1 MVGRHG
7 MSNVDTRRCSD
18 QDAHEANEGVESIE
32 AVRAALCDWY
42 ASNRRDLPF
51 RDVADPYAVLVSEV
65 MLQQTQVARVV
76 PFYLA
81 WMEAFP
87 DVAALAAAPRE
98 AVLMRW
104 QGLGYYAR
112 ARNLHRAAAEI
123 VARHGGRVPDDVDDL
138 LALPGIGAYTAGA
151 VASIAF
157 GRRVPAVDG
166 NVRRVLA
173 RLMAL
178 REDPASADGARQI
191 GALAA
196 AIADG
201 PAPGELN
208 QALMELGATVCRPR
222 DPRCADCPLTA
233 HCAAFAAGVQHEI
246 PFRRPTKPRAR
257 RRALAWRI
265 ERPEDG
271 RILVARRPEH
281 GLLGGLWE
289 FPLVDLPEDIDEA
302 DEAVEIDETDVGH
315 PFAATHRPDSV
326 PLGLA
331 IERVERGDD
340 VRHIFSHLE
349 LVVTTCRAV
358 VRSGARLPA
367 GIREGGAEY
376 VIGAG
381 DGVDGIETRDWDG
394 IDVRP
399 GDRTAVGMDGA
410 QSGGTGDRI
419 GGIDIRTGGIH
430 RYDAYRWI
438 EPADLAGLPRS
449 SLMEKV
455 ERAIG

>member
-1 MVGRHG
+1 
-7 MSNVDTRRCSD
+7 MSNVNIRRRFD
-18 QDAHEANEGVESIE
+18 EDAHEAIDSIATIERVEGLR
-32 AVRAALCDWY
+32 AVLRDWY

-51 RDVADPYAVLVSEV
+51 RNVADPYAVLVSEV
-65 MLQQTQVARVV
+65 MLQQTQVARVL

-123 VARHGGRVPDDVDDL
+123 VARHGGRVPDDVDAL

-173 RLMAL
+173 RLLAL
-178 REDPASADGARQI
+178 REDPASAYGARQI
-191 GALAA
+191 ESLAA

-233 HCAAFAAGVQHEI
+233 HCTAFATGVQHEV

-271 RILVARRPEH
+271 RILVARRSEH

-289 FPLVDLPEDIDEA
+289 FPLVDLAEDAHGTD
-302 DEAVEIDETDVGH
+302 EIDETNVGRQT
-315 PFAATHRPDSV
+315 AATHRADSV

-331 IERVERGDD
+331 IERVEQGDD

-358 VRSGARLPA
+358 VRSGASLPA
-367 GIREGGAEY
+367 AIREGGAEY

-381 DGVDGIETRDWDG
+381 DGIDGIEIEVGDG
-394 IDVRP
+394 SDIRT
-399 GDRTAVGMDGA
+399 GDRAAVGMNGV

-419 GGIDIRTGGIH
+419 GGIDIQTDSTH

-449 SLMEKV
+449 ALMEKV
-455 ERAIG
+455 ERAIP